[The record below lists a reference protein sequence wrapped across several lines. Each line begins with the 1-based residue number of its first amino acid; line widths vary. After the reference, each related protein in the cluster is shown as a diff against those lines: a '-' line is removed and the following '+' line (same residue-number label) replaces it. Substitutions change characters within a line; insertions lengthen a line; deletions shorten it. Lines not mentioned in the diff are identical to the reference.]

1 MYHAGRLDVALVK
14 REPSA
19 AVDGQR
25 VWSEPLV
32 WVGANDGVFET
43 GGVTALVVSPEPCV
57 YRKRAVEALGKAGGR
72 ARAAYVCGSLAGA
85 LAAVRAGLGL
95 AVLPRDFAPDDLA
108 IDEGQR
114 MPPLADAEAVLLT
127 AADAGLAAR
136 RLADHLAH
144 ALEDEPARF

>member
-1 MYHAGRLDVALVK
+1 MTQTPSEVLKFRWLDAMLPDVPFDGWTEVA
-14 REPSA
+14 A
-19 AVDGQR
+19 A
-25 VWSEPLV
+25 
-32 WVGANDGVFET
+32 
-43 GGVTALVVSPEPCV
+43 
-57 YRKRAVEALGKAGGR
+57 K
-72 ARAAYVCGSLAGA
+72 
-85 LAAVRAGLGL
+85 AAVRAGLGV